1 MIDEILTSE
10 THWWIFFVGTL
21 VLFML
26 TIEAGFWFGRWRHQ
40 RADPEQKSQTGTVLA
55 ALLALLGFLLAVS
68 FGIAADRFA
77 QRKALVLEEANAIG
91 TAFLRTD
98 FLPEPQATV
107 SKKLFAEYADARLMP
122 IETGDLDEAIRRSVA
137 IQNKL
142 WRQADV
148 AAALH
153 PRSVPVGLYVDAL
166 NSVIDLHE
174 ERVTVGLHYR
184 IPPSL
189 IWTLYLVAFL
199 AMVIMGVNFG
209 LSKTRNLLASVA
221 LVAAF
226 AAVLL
231 LIVDLDQVRQRLFS
245 VPQTPLTDVRTSI
258 RQSLDASPPRG
269 GGPPA
274 QSTPDAT
281 PPAKRSP

>member
-1 MIDEILTSE
+1 MIDKLLTSE
-10 THWWIFFVGTL
+10 SHWWVFFIGTL
-21 VLFML
+21 IFFML
-26 TIEAGFWFGRWRHQ
+26 TIEAGFLFGRWRRRH
-40 RADPEQKSQTGTVLA
+40 ADPEQKSQTSTVLA

-77 QRKALVLEEANAIG
+77 NRKALVLEEANGIG

-98 FLPEPQATV
+98 FLPEPQRST
-107 SKKLFAEYADARLMP
+107 SKQLFAEYADARLMP
-122 IETGDLDEAIRRSVA
+122 IETGDLDQAIRRSVD

-142 WRQADV
+142 WKQAD
-148 AAALH
+148 AAAAQQ
-153 PRSVPVGLYVDAL
+153 PRSIPIGLYIDAL
-166 NSVIDLHE
+166 NHVIDLHE

-199 AMVIMGVNFG
+199 AMVLMGVNFG
-209 LSKTRNLLASVA
+209 LSNTRNLMASVA

-245 VPQTPLTDVRTSI
+245 VPQTPLMDARASI
-258 RQSLDASPPRG
+258 QESLDESPARG
-269 GGPPA
+269 GGPTEE
-274 QSTPDAT
+274 SDSG
-281 PPAKRSP
+281 PPARNSP